1 MVFVTGMLI
10 VLVVDY
16 TIRPVLIKG
25 GTSLPFLAVLFGI
38 FGGVIAMG
46 VVGLVIGPV
55 ILVLLM
61 VFFREAT
68 SQRGR
73 DGCRPSSPPRSR
85 ARRTRTAR
93 ARAAQG

>member
-1 MVFVTGMLI
+1 MA
-10 VLVVDY
+10 VDY
-16 TIRPVLIKG
+16 TIRPLLIKG
-25 GTSLPFLAVLFGI
+25 GTSLPFLAILFGI

-68 SQRGR
+68 SNEAGSM
-73 DGCRPSSPPRSR
+73 PEIEPAAL
-85 ARRTRTAR
+85 AREANPHGTR
-93 ARAAQG
+93 